1 MPPDQSVTGLS
12 NLLRRLSW
20 PALRRLGI
28 HLGGAEQSIVRGP
41 GIEYT
46 DAREYT
52 PGDDSRLIDW
62 NLTARSDRPFV
73 KDSFP
78 ERALDAWLV
87 LDVSPSMAWG
97 TARCLK
103 GRLVNEMAVAASELL
118 ARSGNRVG
126 VILFGAGQ
134 PAIVPPRAGRTHR
147 MRLLASLEA
156 AGTTPEA
163 GTTDLTA
170 ALERVERVARRR
182 ALVLLVTD
190 FLTAGGW
197 ERPLARMSL
206 RHEIVA
212 VHVTDPREHAIPNVG
227 VVTFEDPE
235 TGRQLTV
242 DTSSRKLRARFEE
255 AATAQRAQLEERLR
269 RCRVDVLQISTD
281 EELMPRLVHFLATRR
296 ALRSARGPR
305 PWDAPAAAIPASTQG
320 APIR

>member
-1 MPPDQSVTGLS
+1 MSE
-12 NLLRRLSW
+12 LLRRLSW

-28 HLGGAEQSIVRGP
+28 HLGGAEQSLVRGP
-41 GIEYT
+41 GIEYS

-126 VILFGAGQ
+126 VIVFGADA

-147 MRLLASLEA
+147 MRMLASLEETTAGA
-156 AGTTPEA
+156 AA
-163 GTTDLTA
+163 GTTDLTS
-170 ALERVERVARRR
+170 ALETVERVARRR
-182 ALVLLVTD
+182 ALVVLVTD
-190 FLTAGGW
+190 FLTAPGW
-197 ERPLARMSL
+197 DRPLARMSL

-212 VHVTDPREHAIPNVG
+212 VHVTDPRESSIPNVG
-227 VVTFEDPE
+227 IVTFEDPE

-242 DTSSRKLRARFEE
+242 DTASRRLRARFAE
-255 AATAQRAQLEERLR
+255 AAAEQRDALHEILR
-269 RCRVDVLQISTD
+269 RCRVDVLAISTE
-281 EELMPRLVHFLATRR
+281 EELIPRLAHFLATRR

-305 PWDAPAAAIPASTQG
+305 RWDAPAVTSVATSTQG
-320 APIR
+320 APR

>member
-1 MPPDQSVTGLS
+1 MSQ
-12 NLLRRLSW
+12 LLRRLSW

-28 HLGGAEQSIVRGP
+28 HLGGAEQSVVRGP

-52 PGDDSRLIDW
+52 PGDDSRQIDW
-62 NLTARSDRPFV
+62 NLTARCDRHFV

-118 ARSGNRVG
+118 ARGGNRVG
-126 VILFGAGQ
+126 VILFGAGA
-134 PAIVPPRAGRTHR
+134 PAIVPPRAGRAHR
-147 MRLLASLEA
+147 MRMLATLEA
-156 AGTTPEA
+156 ASAAPDA
-163 GTTDLTA
+163 GATDLIA

-182 ALVLLVTD
+182 ALVILVTD
-190 FLTAGGW
+190 FLTPAGW

-212 VHVTDPREHAIPNVG
+212 VHVTDPREGSIPNVG
-227 VVTFEDPE
+227 IVTFEDPE

-242 DTSSRKLRARFEE
+242 DTASRRLRARFEQ
-255 AATAQRAQLEERLR
+255 AAAEQRDELQERLR
-269 RCRVDVLQISTD
+269 RCRVDVFPISTA
-281 EELMPRLVHFLATRR
+281 EELMPRLARFLATRR

-305 PWDAPAAAIPASTQG
+305 RWDAPAAAFPATTPQG
-320 APIR
+320 RPNR

>member
-1 MPPDQSVTGLS
+1 MSQ
-12 NLLRRLSW
+12 LLRRLSW

-28 HLGGAEQSIVRGP
+28 HLGGAEQSVVRGP

-103 GRLVNEMAVAASELL
+103 GRLVTEMAVAAGELL

-126 VILFGAGQ
+126 VILFGAGE
-134 PAIVPPRAGRTHR
+134 PSIVPPRAGRTHR
-147 MRLLASLEA
+147 MRMLAHLEA
-156 AGTTPEA
+156 ATADA
-163 GTTDLTA
+163 GAGPTDLGA

-182 ALVLLVTD
+182 ALVVLVTD
-190 FLTAGGW
+190 FLTADGW

-212 VHVTDPREHAIPNVG
+212 VRVTDPRESEIPNIG
-227 VVTFEDPE
+227 IVTFEDPE

-242 DTSSRKLRARFEE
+242 DTTSKRLRARFEE
-255 AATAQRAQLEERLR
+255 AAAEQREEIEETLR
-269 RCRVDVLQISTD
+269 RCRVDVLPISTA
-281 EELMPRLVHFLATRR
+281 EELMPRLARFLATRR

-305 PWDAPAAAIPASTQG
+305 AREVA
-320 APIR
+320 R

>member
-1 MPPDQSVTGLS
+1 MSE
-12 NLLRRLSW
+12 LLRRLSW

-28 HLGGAEQSIVRGP
+28 HLGGAEQSLVRGP
-41 GIEYT
+41 GIEYS

-52 PGDDSRLIDW
+52 PGDDARLIDW

-97 TARCLK
+97 TAKCLK

-134 PAIVPPRAGRTHR
+134 PSIVPPRAGRTHR
-147 MRLLASLEA
+147 MRLLASLESA
-156 AGTTPEA
+156 TPRQDAGP
-163 GTTDLTA
+163 TDLTA

-182 ALVLLVTD
+182 ALVVLVTD
-190 FLTAGGW
+190 FLAAGGW

-212 VHVTDPREHAIPNVG
+212 VHVTDPRESSIPDIG
-227 VVTFEDPE
+227 IVTFEDPE

-242 DTSSRKLRARFEE
+242 DTASRRLRARFEE
-255 AATAQRAQLEERLR
+255 AAAEQNEALGETLR
-269 RCRVDVLQISTD
+269 RCRVDVLPIST
-281 EELMPRLVHFLATRR
+281 EEDVIPRLARFLAARR

-305 PWDAPAAAIPASTQG
+305 RWDAPAATTPATSTQG
-320 APIR
+320 APR

>member
-1 MPPDQSVTGLS
+1 MPPERSASGTS
-12 NLLRRLSW
+12 ELLRRLSW

-28 HLGGAEQSIVRGP
+28 HLGGAEQSVVRGP

-103 GRLVNEMAVAASELL
+103 GRLVTEMAVAASELL
-118 ARSGNRVG
+118 GRGGNRVG

-147 MRLLASLEA
+147 LRMLASLEA
-156 AGTTPEA
+156 ATGVAAA
-163 GTTDLTA
+163 GPTDLAA

-190 FLTAGGW
+190 FLTAAGW

-206 RHEIVA
+206 RHEIVT
-212 VHVTDPREHAIPNVG
+212 VHVSDPRESSIPDVG
-227 VVTFEDPE
+227 IVTFEDPE

-242 DTSSRKLRARFEE
+242 DTASRTLRARFEK
-255 AATAQRAQLEERLR
+255 AAAAQREDLRERLR
-269 RCRVDVLQISTD
+269 RCRVDVLPVSTA
-281 EELMPRLVHFLATRR
+281 EELVPRLARFLATRR

-305 PWDAPAAAIPASTQG
+305 RWDAGSAQG
-320 APIR
+320 ATR

>member
-1 MPPDQSVTGLS
+1 MSR
-12 NLLRRLSW
+12 LLKRLSW

-103 GRLVNEMAVAASELL
+103 GRLVTEMAVAASELL

-134 PAIVPPRAGRTHR
+134 PSIVPPRAGRTHR
-147 MRLLASLEA
+147 MRMLAHLEA
-156 AGTTPEA
+156 ATRAAETGS
-163 GTTDLTA
+163 TDLRA
-170 ALERVERVARRR
+170 ALERVERVARRQ
-182 ALVLLVTD
+182 ALLVLVSD
-190 FLTAGGW
+190 FLTADGW

-212 VHVTDPREHAIPNVG
+212 VHVTDPRESSIPDVG

-242 DTSSRKLRARFEE
+242 DTASKRLRARFEE
-255 AATAQRAQLEERLR
+255 AAAEQREELQEKLR
-269 RCRVDVLQISTD
+269 RCRVDVLPISTE
-281 EELMPRLVHFLATRR
+281 EELMPRLARFLATRR

-305 PWDAPAAAIPASTQG
+305 AWEVA
-320 APIR
+320 R

>member
-1 MPPDQSVTGLS
+1 MSE
-12 NLLRRLSW
+12 LLRRLSW

-28 HLGGAEQSIVRGP
+28 HLGGAEQSVVRGP
-41 GIEYT
+41 GIEYS

-87 LDVSPSMAWG
+87 LDLSPSMAWG
-97 TARCLK
+97 TAKCLK
-103 GRLVNEMAVAASELL
+103 GRLVTEMAVAASELL

-126 VILFGAGQ
+126 VILFGAGGE
-134 PAIVPPRAGRTHR
+134 PSIVPPRAGRTHR
-147 MRLLASLEA
+147 MRLLASLEVAA
-156 AGTTPEA
+156 AGQGA
-163 GTTDLTA
+163 GPTDLTA
-170 ALERVERVARRR
+170 ALERVERVAHRR
-182 ALVLLVTD
+182 ALVVLVTD

-212 VHVTDPREHAIPNVG
+212 VHVSDPRESSIPNVG

-242 DTSSRKLRARFEE
+242 DTNSRTLRSRFAAAAAEQREE
-255 AATAQRAQLEERLR
+255 VAQRLR
-269 RCRVDVLQISTD
+269 RCRVDVLPISTSED
-281 EELMPRLVHFLATRR
+281 LLPRLARFLATRR

-305 PWDAPAAAIPASTQG
+305 PWDAPATIPAISAPG
-320 APIR
+320 AAPR

>member
-1 MPPDQSVTGLS
+1 MSE
-12 NLLRRLSW
+12 LLRRLTW

-28 HLGGAEQSIVRGP
+28 HLGGAEQSLVRGP
-41 GIEYT
+41 GIEYS

-87 LDVSPSMAWG
+87 LDISPSMAWG
-97 TARCLK
+97 TARYLK

-126 VILFGAGQ
+126 VILFGGGGE
-134 PAIVPPRAGRTHR
+134 PTIVPPRAGRTHR
-147 MRLLASLEA
+147 MRLLASLESA
-156 AGTTPEA
+156 AGEGA
-163 GTTDLTA
+163 GPTDLNG

-182 ALVLLVTD
+182 ALVVLITD
-190 FLTAGGW
+190 FLTGGGW

-212 VHVTDPREHAIPNVG
+212 VHVSDPRESSIPNVG

-242 DTSSRKLRARFEE
+242 DTGSRRLRRRFEE
-255 AATAQRAQLEERLR
+255 AAAAQRDELAQRLR
-269 RCRVDVLQISTD
+269 RCRVDVLPISTAED
-281 EELMPRLVHFLATRR
+281 LLPRLARFLATRR

-305 PWDAPAAAIPASTQG
+305 PWDAPAATSTQG
-320 APIR
+320 TAPR